1 MAANDYYNVP
11 YSSHPNPDQN
21 PSHSSHPKQDPYGAP
36 VSPVSSPFSDQA
48 YPTYSSSRPLS
59 VPKSTRYDGAAL
71 GDQTSDPFT
80 DHNAVPLRSPNEN
93 LDNPK
98 VRHYMTDSE
107 GQLHPARRLSRDRGR
122 RTWKERLF
130 GGKITWVVYFFT
142 IVQLIVFLV
151 EIIRNAVLTHSPI
164 EIHPQF
170 NPMIGPS
177 PYVLINMGARYVPCM
192 RNTPGVQDNT
202 LSATPLSFP
211 CPNTTSVTPAPECSL
226 SELCG
231 FSGVPNPH
239 PNGSLNDKP
248 APNQWFRFI
257 IPIFLHA
264 GFVHIGFNLL
274 LQLTLGRDMEKAIGS
289 VRFLLVYLA
298 SGIFGFVL
306 GGNFAPNGI
315 ASTGCSGALFGVL
328 ALELLDLLYTWR
340 DRRTPVRDLA
350 LILLDVVISFVLG
363 LLPGLDNFSH
373 IGGFLMGLLL
383 GVVIL
388 HSPGTLRERIAKDA
402 YAPFY
407 SNSSTQHLRAPS
419 SENVS
424 GVADRAAPAADEMK
438 SFIKDP
444 VGFFRG
450 RKPLWWAWWLIRA
463 IALVGALV
471 AFIVLLNNFYTYR
484 KSCVWCKY
492 LSCLPIT
499 SHGVNWCD
507 IGNLT
512 FTTQQSPAPTKR
524 LFDPSMFY

>member
-1 MAANDYYNVP
+1 MAANDYYNAP
-11 YSSHPNPDQN
+11 YASEYTHHQN
-21 PSHSSHPKQDPYGAP
+21 APPSTRPQQDHYGAP
-36 VSPVSSPFSDQA
+36 VSPVASAFADQP
-48 YPTYSSSRPLS
+48 YSTYNSSRRSSIPN
-59 VPKSTRYDGAAL
+59 STRYNGGAL
-71 GDQTSDPFT
+71 GDHTSDPFT
-80 DHNAVPLRSPNEN
+80 DQNAVPLKPSQPNM
-93 LDNPK
+93 DDPK
-98 VRHYMTDSE
+98 VQHYMNDSE
-107 GQLHPARRLSRDRGR
+107 GQLHAVRRLSRDRGK

-151 EIIRNAVLTHSPI
+151 EIIKNGTLTHSPI

-202 LSATPLSFP
+202 LSDTPLSFP
-211 CPNTTSVTPAPECSL
+211 CPNTTSVNPAPECSL

-239 PNGSLNDKP
+239 PGGSLDDKP

-264 GFVHIGFNLL
+264 GIIHIGFNLL
-274 LQLTLGRDMEKAIGS
+274 LQMTLGRDMEKSIGS
-289 VRFLLVYLA
+289 LRFLLVYLA
-298 SGIFGFVL
+298 SGIFGFIL

-315 ASTGCSGALFGVL
+315 ASTGCSGALFGIL

-340 DRRTPVRDLA
+340 ERRTPIKDLS

-388 HSPGTLRERIAKDA
+388 HSPVVLRERIGRQGE
-402 YAPFY
+402 YSPFY
-407 SNSSTQHLRAPS
+407 PDSSTQHLRAPS
-419 SENVS
+419 TENV
-424 GVADRAAPAADEMK
+424 GAGATRTAPSANEVK
-438 SFIKDP
+438 SFFKDP
-444 VGFFRG
+444 IGFFKG

-499 SHGVNWCD
+499 TNGVNWCD

-512 FTTQQSPAPTKR
+512 FTTQKSPTKR
-524 LFDPSMFY
+524 FFDPSLYY